1 MTFGENYFLIEAYAM
16 DMTDKLA
23 IVKEFS
29 CGASR
34 SARVLFVWAFQLN
47 VLFALVSVLMV
58 MFTQHS
64 LPSSESLSNTNN
76 ILLLPRDQHNK
87 CFSWHWKAIY
97 PKGFFFYF
105 IFFFPHQN
113 RNQIFWTIQ
122 LVLQQMLS
130 CCHGPLFCQ
139 AKHNETENL
148 PKPLKWPGDKR
159 KTKTRIPIEAHSGD
173 LVNYWQL
180 CEKVSRLCN
189 ISLEQKDV
197 GPVGEPLDNCINNS
211 VSPS

>member
-1 MTFGENYFLIEAYAM
+1 MATLQLNHCKKNRPESWTMTFGENYFLIEAYAM

-34 SARVLFVWAFQLN
+34 SACVLFVWAFQLN

-64 LPSSESLSNTNN
+64 LPSSESLTNTNN
-76 ILLLPRDQHNK
+76 ILLLPRYQHNK

-97 PKGFFFYF
+97 PKEVFFFNF

-113 RNQIFWTIQ
+113 CNQIFWTTQ
-122 LVLQQMLS
+122 LVLHQMLS
-130 CCHGPLFCQ
+130 CCHGPLFC
-139 AKHNETENL
+139 
-148 PKPLKWPGDKR
+148 
-159 KTKTRIPIEAHSGD
+159 SG
-173 LVNYWQL
+173 
-180 CEKVSRLCN
+180 
-189 ISLEQKDV
+189 
-197 GPVGEPLDNCINNS
+197 
-211 VSPS
+211 